1 MHNLIIND
9 YFEDIKHDSMM
20 VESLCYPL
28 CTVAFIDKD
37 KIFVTAYHR
46 KNFMHYHMFFD
57 LKTKECVSKAEI
69 LFKDEEG
76 KPICSASN
84 FPQRSFYSQLTGDC
98 YTFFRQG

>member
-1 MHNLIIND
+1 MHNLIINV
-9 YFEDIKHDSMM
+9 YFEDMKHDSMM

-28 CTVAFIDKD
+28 CTVAFIEKD

-46 KNFMHYHMFFD
+46 KNFMHYHIFFD
-57 LKTKECVSKAEI
+57 LNTKECVSKAEV

-84 FPQRSFYSQLTGDC
+84 FP
-98 YTFFRQG
+98 